1 MHPDEAHAQ
10 SADLKVAVSE
20 ITAARKSIRIE
31 VPAEQVASEYDQAC
45 RKYMRSLKVP
55 GFRQGKVPLHIV
67 TQRFGREIEQE
78 AVEHVIQ
85 HALEH
90 AFSDSGLKPLR
101 SPVLKEYAFKKG
113 EPLAFTAEFEVRP
126 KVAVQ
131 GSREIR
137 VKIAE
142 PAVTDRMV
150 SDALDSL
157 RERAAR
163 FLPVEGRGVNPG
175 DFALIDIKGNAA
187 AGEGDPFSRDNLLF
201 EVGSGGPNPELTE
214 HLRGMM
220 PGERR
225 LFEVAYPDDHP
236 VRNLAGRRIAY
247 DVLVREIKMKEL
259 PDLDDEFARDLG
271 KFQTLDDLRGAV
283 QTDLMERER
292 RKTREEARGSVV
304 EQLLAYHPDLAVPE
318 SMVEEELDRRIDD
331 LARTM
336 VLQGMDPR
344 RASVDWNEI
353 REKQRDPA
361 VRAVRAMILLDAV
374 AEQEKISVAPEAL
387 DHALSDEASRRRQ
400 TKEALRAKLAKDGR
414 LERLEQQLL
423 REKVLDFLLVAS
435 NT

>member
-1 MHPDEAHAQ
+1 MQPDESPRRAE
-10 SADLKVAVSE
+10 DLKVTVSE

-31 VPAEQVASEYDQAC
+31 VPAGEVATEYDQAC
-45 RKYMRSLKVP
+45 RKYMRNLKVP

-85 HALEH
+85 HALDH
-90 AFSDSGLKPLR
+90 AFKDSGLKPLR
-101 SPVLKEYAFKKG
+101 SPVLKEYVFKKG

-126 KVAVQ
+126 KITVQ
-131 GSREIR
+131 GSRDIR

-142 PAVTDRMV
+142 PAVTDAMV
-150 SDALDSL
+150 ISALDTL

-163 FLPVEGRGVNPG
+163 FLPVEGRGVTPG
-175 DFALIDIKGNAA
+175 DFALIDIKGHA
-187 AGEGDPFSRDNLLF
+187 AGGQAEPFSRENLLF

-225 LFEVAYPDDHP
+225 QFEIAYPGDHP

-247 DVLVREIKMKEL
+247 DVLLREIKMKEL

-271 KFQTLDDLRGAV
+271 KYETLEDLRGAV
-283 QTDLMERER
+283 RIDLMEGER
-292 RKTREEARGSVV
+292 RRAREEARGAVI
-304 EQLLAYHPDLAVPE
+304 EQLLAANPDVAVPD

-353 REKQRDPA
+353 REKHREGA
-361 VRAVRAMILLDAV
+361 FRAVRAMILLDAV
-374 AEQEKISVAPEAL
+374 AEEKEISVAPEAL
-387 DHALSDEASRRRQ
+387 DRALADEAERRHQ
-400 TKEALRAKLAKDGR
+400 TKEALRAKLANDGR

-435 NT
+435 DT